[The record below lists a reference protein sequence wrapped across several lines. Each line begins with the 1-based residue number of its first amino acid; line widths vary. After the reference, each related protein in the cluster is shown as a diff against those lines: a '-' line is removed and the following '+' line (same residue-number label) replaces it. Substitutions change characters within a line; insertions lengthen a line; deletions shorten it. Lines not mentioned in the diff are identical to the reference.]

1 MDTTTDAAL
10 PVLPVE
16 TAEFSANPN
25 PFLEAARTQH
35 PWLARFSQ
43 GYIVHGYPAIVEL
56 LADSKNLVSGFGG
69 ILDFYGVRGTMWAR
83 FMQEM
88 VISRGG
94 PEQIRP
100 PKRANRER
108 EMMQRVISAL
118 LDEWAPKGAFDF
130 AEFASFFPVTVIC
143 GLLGVSAEP
152 IPRMR
157 QALDNQL
164 T

>member
-94 PEQIRP
+94 PEHMRLRNSVALAFT
-100 PKRANRER
+100 PKRAN
-108 EMMQRVISAL
+108 
-118 LDEWAPKGAFDF
+118 
-130 AEFASFFPVTVIC
+130 
-143 GLLGVSAEP
+143 
-152 IPRMR
+152 
-157 QALDNQL
+157 
-164 T
+164 